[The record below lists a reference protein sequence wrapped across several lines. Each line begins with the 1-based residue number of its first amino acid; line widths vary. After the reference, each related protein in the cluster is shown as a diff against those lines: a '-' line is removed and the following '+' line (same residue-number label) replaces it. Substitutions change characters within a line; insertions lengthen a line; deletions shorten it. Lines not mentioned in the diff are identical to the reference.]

1 MAMDWKEQARIWEE
15 AERKANVPYYISNKD
30 NPLRELIEPRDN
42 TFEQNMDTLRRDM
55 RMREKPVIG
64 KIYAG
69 LMDNMR
75 YGGNE

>member
-1 MAMDWKEQARIWEE
+1 MAMDWEQRQRILEE
-15 AERKANVPYYISNKD
+15 AERKADVPQYISNKG
-30 NPLRELIEPRDN
+30 NPLRKLMELRDN
-42 TFEQNMDTLRRDM
+42 TFEHNMDVLRRDL
-55 RMREKPVIG
+55 RARENPVTG

>member
-1 MAMDWKEQARIWEE
+1 MDWEERDRIWQE
-15 AERKANVPYYISNKD
+15 AERKADVPQYISNAG
-30 NPLRELIEPRDN
+30 NPLRKLIEPQKN
-42 TFEQNMDTLRRDM
+42 TFEYNMDTLRRDM
-55 RMREKPVIG
+55 RMRENPVTG

>member
-1 MAMDWKEQARIWEE
+1 MAMDWEEGRRIWEE

-30 NPLRELIEPRDN
+30 NPLRKLIEPRED
-42 TFEQNMDTLRRDM
+42 TFEHNMNTLRDDLHA
-55 RMREKPVIG
+55 RENPVTG